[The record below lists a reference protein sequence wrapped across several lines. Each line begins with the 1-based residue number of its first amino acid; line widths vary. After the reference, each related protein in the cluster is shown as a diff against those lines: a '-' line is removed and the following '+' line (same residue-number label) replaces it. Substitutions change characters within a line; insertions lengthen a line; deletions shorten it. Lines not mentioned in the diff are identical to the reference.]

1 MMYTYII
8 LGGIINENNE
18 HRPGDG
24 LGKNFRQELTMQCVP
39 FYSVIK
45 ALGNPTIDFM
55 SLDIEGTEL
64 QVLKTIPF
72 NQVDIRVSSIYKCV
86 LIIHPL
92 ITFI

>member
-1 MMYTYII
+1 
-8 LGGIINENNE
+8 
-18 HRPGDG
+18 
-24 LGKNFRQELTMQCVP
+24 MQCVP

-72 NQVDIRVSSIYKCV
+72 DHVDIRVSSSYNCKLDIH
-86 LIIHPL
+86 IIN
-92 ITFI
+92 